1 MTWTPAGPSNY
12 LISQSRLIK
21 QGAEARVYLLSS
33 LLPSPR
39 VYWPSDSQASD
50 QTSSSQTLS
59 LPKHSDRPS
68 PFVDEVAYN
77 TNHLISALPSSNTS
91 TNSSERSK
99 HKQTSHD
106 EGKATQE
113 VILKYRFPKTYRHPI
128 LDASLT
134 RSRLAAEARAL
145 TRCAKAGVNVPQV
158 LWVDE
163 KAGVL
168 GLERI
173 KGWSVRE
180 ILGGGAEGE
189 LEGDEEEELGNG
201 EEVSVSDQI
210 GVAPESPSR
219 TSTEG
224 TSREGE
230 DARMTGSRST
240 ESTTGVTAMTESGAE
255 WENEG
260 AEALRKAGIT
270 IEGLMESIGRELGRL
285 HALGT
290 VHGDLTTSNMMVR
303 LTPGRGEQYEV
314 VLIDFGL
321 SSGGTYAEHYAVD
334 LYVLERAFLSTHP
347 SSESLYAGVSD
358 PSSFNSSPIST
369 YQISPLLTIT
379 FRSD

>member
-1 MTWTPAGPSNY
+1 

-68 PFVDEVAYN
+68 PF
-77 TNHLISALPSSNTS
+77 
-91 TNSSERSK
+91 
-99 HKQTSHD
+99 
-106 EGKATQE
+106 

-210 GVAPESPSR
+210 GVAPESP
-219 TSTEG
+219 T
-224 TSREGE
+224 
-230 DARMTGSRST
+230 
-240 ESTTGVTAMTESGAE
+240 E

-347 SSESLYAGVSD
+347 SSESLYAGVLRAYAQELG
-358 PSSFNSSPIST
+358 PKKWIPIET
-369 YQISPLLTIT
+369 KLRDVRRRGRKRDMTG
-379 FRSD
+379 